1 MTKTAKCGRCN
12 REFSISPSI
21 EPPMIWLG
29 KHSSGGDLYLELC
42 PKCKNLLKIFLKESD
57 CNDKS

>member
-1 MTKTAKCGRCN
+1 MNKTVKCDRCK

-29 KHSSGGDLYLELC
+29 KHSSGGDRYLELC
-42 PKCKNLLKIFLKESD
+42 PKCREELKKFLKESD
-57 CNDKS
+57 CNGEK